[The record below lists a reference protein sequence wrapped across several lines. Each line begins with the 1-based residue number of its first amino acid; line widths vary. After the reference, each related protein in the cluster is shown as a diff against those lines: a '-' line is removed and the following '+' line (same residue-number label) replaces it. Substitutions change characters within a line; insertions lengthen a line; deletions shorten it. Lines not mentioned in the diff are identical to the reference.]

1 MRSLNDL
8 ATTPAV
14 RSIPWDDLAAQ
25 ADGRYVYG
33 TGRQQLLQTGMK
45 KSFWLIEQLA
55 IYAVDLLTSVRHH
68 TYGANS

>member
-8 ATTPAV
+8 AAVIAV
-14 RSIPWDDLAAQ
+14 RSILRDDLAAQ

-45 KSFWLIEQLA
+45 KSFWLIEQFA
-55 IYAVDLLTSVRHH
+55 IYAVALSTSVRHT
-68 TYGANS
+68 TYGRNS